1 MINFFE
7 DVLKYLAILF
17 STLYSYKKLTGE
29 RFKIIDLIYIPLLLG
44 FAVGL
49 HYIDLYVKI
58 IAPMC
63 MLFFFTVVFK
73 IRYRT
78 PWGETINMAT
88 ISLGI
93 AVFLTL
99 ISFVLSLP
107 VLLPMY
113 GFDNEELRNLFAQI
127 AETVFIIIFTFV
139 LFKIKRFKS
148 AIVPLKNDG
157 TYDALTFAGI
167 ISIFAMTLFYISSN
181 MKIGIMELSFLFLAF
196 STLTLIIGWRRVITR
211 RYRQQIM
218 HRNIEHLEK
227 ALASSQQ
234 EQRNVIEKNEELA
247 KIIHRDNKLIP
258 SMMIAVE
265 NCIKGGSAADA
276 QGVLDELKKLYEERT
291 DAVLSIVESATPL
304 KKTGDFTI
312 DSIMEFLRSIGTK
325 HKAEM
330 SVEAKDNAV
339 ALLREKF
346 IDVTELNTMLCDL
359 GENALIAAKGGKVKF
374 YFDCPD
380 NMPQI
385 SIYDSG
391 EPFAVQVLAEMGKR
405 KITTHINDGGSGTG
419 LFQTFKI
426 LKTYA
431 ASFIIDEADCG
442 EEFTKR
448 VIIIPDGK
456 GRHVIRSC
464 REEVKKV
471 CAKRQGFLE
480 FEERPPRLTK

>member
-1 MINFFE
+1 MIKFFE
-7 DVLKYLAILF
+7 DVLKYIAILF
-17 STLYSYKKLTGE
+17 STLYTYKKLTGE
-29 RFKIIDLIYIPLLLG
+29 QFKIIDLIYIPLLLG

-58 IAPMC
+58 MAPMC
-63 MLFFFTVVFK
+63 MLLSLTAVFK
-73 IRYRT
+73 IRYRMH
-78 PWGETINMAT
+78 WGETINMTT

-107 VLLPMY
+107 VLFLLY
-113 GFDNEELRNLFAQI
+113 RFENEELRNLLAQI
-127 AETVFIIIFTFV
+127 AQVILIIVFTFV

-148 AIVPLKNDG
+148 AIVPLRNDG
-157 TYDALTFAGI
+157 TNDALTFAGI
-167 ISIFAMTLFYISSN
+167 ISIFAMTLYYISSDLKN
-181 MKIGIMELSFLFLAF
+181 DILEFSFLFLAF
-196 STLTLIIGWRRVITR
+196 CTLTLIIGWRRVITR

-218 HRNIEHLEK
+218 HRNIEYLEK

-234 EQRNVIEKNEELA
+234 EQRDITEKNEELA

-265 NCIKGGSAADA
+265 NCIKSGSPSDA

-304 KKTGDFTI
+304 NKTGDFTI
-312 DSIMEFLRSIGTK
+312 DSIMEFLRGIGIK
-325 HKAEM
+325 HKAELY
-330 SVEAKDNAV
+330 VEAEENAV
-339 ALLREKF
+339 TLLREKF
-346 IDVTELNTMLCDL
+346 ADVTELNTMLCDL
-359 GENALIAAKGGKVKF
+359 GENALIAAKGGKVKLS
-374 YFDCPD
+374 FDCAD

-391 EPFAVQVLAEMGKR
+391 EPFAVQVLAGMGKK

-419 LFQTFKI
+419 LFQTFQI
-426 LKTYA
+426 LKKYA
-431 ASFIIDEADCG
+431 ASFIIDEIDCG

-448 VIIIPDGK
+448 IIIIPDGN

-464 REEVKKV
+464 REDVKKV
-471 CAKRQGFLE
+471 CSKRQGFLE
-480 FEERPPRLTK
+480 FEERSSD

>member
-1 MINFFE
+1 MIKFFE

-17 STLYSYKKLTGE
+17 STLYTYKKLTGA
-29 RFKIIDLIYIPLLLG
+29 RFKVIDLIYIPLLLG

-49 HYIDLYVKI
+49 HYIDVYVRI

-63 MLFFFTVVFK
+63 ILLFFTVVFK
-73 IRYRT
+73 IRYRA
-78 PWGETINMAT
+78 PWGETINMAV

-93 AVFLTL
+93 AIFLTL
-99 ISFVLSLP
+99 LSFVLALP
-107 VLLPMY
+107 VLLPLY
-113 GFDNEELRNLFAQI
+113 GYENEELRTLFAQI
-127 AETVFIIIFTFV
+127 TSTVFLIVLTFV

-148 AIVPLKNDG
+148 AIVPLRNDG

-167 ISIFAMTLFYISSN
+167 ISIFAMTLFYISSDLRED
-181 MKIGIMELSFLFLAF
+181 IMDLSFLFLAF
-196 STLTLIIGWRRVITR
+196 SALTLIIGWRRVITR
-211 RYRQQIM
+211 RYRQQLM

-234 EQRNVIEKNEELA
+234 EQRNITEKNEELA

-276 QGVLDELKKLYEERT
+276 QGVLDELKKMYEERT

-312 DSIMEFLRSIGTK
+312 DSIMEFLRGIGVK

-330 SVEAKDNAV
+330 SVEAEENAV
-339 ALLREKF
+339 TLLREKF
-346 IDVTELNTMLCDL
+346 VDVTELNTMLCDL
-359 GENALIAAKGGKVKF
+359 GENALIAAKSGKVKF
-374 YFDCPD
+374 SFNCPD

-391 EPFAVQVLAEMGKR
+391 EPFAVQVLAEMGKK
-405 KITTHINDGGSGTG
+405 KITTNIHDGGTCTG

-456 GRHVIRSC
+456 GRHIIRSC

-480 FEERPPRLTK
+480 FEDPRLTP